1 MGGTTGLSA
10 FCGKQAAGNIATH
23 REPLDIRVIMDL
35 ESELFFAPIDLP
47 YDDADDGD
55 GDDADQK
62 V

>member
-1 MGGTTGLSA
+1 
-10 FCGKQAAGNIATH
+10 
-23 REPLDIRVIMDL
+23 MDL